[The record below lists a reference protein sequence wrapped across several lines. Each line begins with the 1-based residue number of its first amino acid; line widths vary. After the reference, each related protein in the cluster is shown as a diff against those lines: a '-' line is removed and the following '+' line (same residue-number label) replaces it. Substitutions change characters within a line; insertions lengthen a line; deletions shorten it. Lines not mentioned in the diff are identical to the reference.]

1 MAAREYKSFLLLL
14 VELKF
19 NQFQKVL
26 SQATRGQILALREV
40 TVNFLQNKLT
50 LDSGVINKLRPYK
63 QFLIRFGYSK
73 VDRELLAKWSK
84 CLWILL
90 HQIKT
95 QVQNL

>member
-50 LDSGVINKLRPYK
+50 LDSGVINKLR
-63 QFLIRFGYSK
+63 LINNF
-73 VDRELLAKWSK
+73 
-84 CLWILL
+84 
-90 HQIKT
+90 
-95 QVQNL
+95 